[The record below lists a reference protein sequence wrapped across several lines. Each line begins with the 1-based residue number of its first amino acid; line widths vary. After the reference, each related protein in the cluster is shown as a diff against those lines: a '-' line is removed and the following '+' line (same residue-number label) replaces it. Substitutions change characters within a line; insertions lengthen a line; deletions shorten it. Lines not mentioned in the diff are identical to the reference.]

1 MNRYRFIVRVEY
13 SGKEDSFQIDFE
25 GDNFTDAVNRLVNQF
40 NKGAKWYVFIDSDR
54 DLHVYPYNSVETIE
68 IVALTEVD

>member
-1 MNRYRFIVRVEY
+1 MNSYRFIVRVEY

-25 GDNFTDAVNRLVNQF
+25 GDNLTDAVNRLADQF
-40 NKGAKWYVFIDSDR
+40 TKGANGYVFVDSYR
-54 DLHVYPYNSVETIE
+54 NLHVYPYTSVETIG